1 MNQNAAPSSRFE
13 LGCNYWPRR
22 SGMYMWRELDL
33 GEVRADFAHM
43 RAIGFRVVRFFLLT
57 EDFLPAP
64 LTVAADKVG
73 QLVEIARIASEEKI
87 ATIPTLV
94 TINMSGKM
102 WWPSWML
109 DQRGAPRGLYSDPAL
124 LRSQARLVETCA
136 RALAGERS
144 IRAFDLTNE
153 IDDALRLPSRDAGW
167 LWTALLA
174 GSVRRAAPGK
184 AVQFGAHLPSLTAN
198 THMRIDDL
206 ASIVDEDCMHAY
218 PLYCDVARS
227 FLDPELV
234 PFSCALT
241 ADLAATGRAPLM
253 HEFGICTAPQGS
265 PGITITDDFLGRSL
279 SQYLASE
286 EEGARYYEQVLERLA
301 ATGAAGAY
309 AWCYGDYDATLF
321 GRPPFD
327 KAIRERSFGLVRA
340 DGSEKPAAEVVR
352 AFAARLARGDVALG
366 RAPKVLDVTVD
377 AYYAE
382 PQRHFRR
389 LYERWVTV
397 LPPEDGDSE
406 TYRSSR
412 DYKQSSPR

>member
-1 MNQNAAPSSRFE
+1 MTPSNAASAPFE
-13 LGCNYWPRR
+13 LGCNYWPRT
-22 SGMYMWRELDL
+22 SAMYMWRELDL

-43 RAIGFRVVRFFLLT
+43 RDLGFRVVRFFLLT

-64 LTVAADKVG
+64 MTVAKDKVA
-73 QLVEIARIASEEKI
+73 QLVEVARIASEEKI

-109 DQRGAPRGLYSDPAL
+109 DERGAPRNLYSEPTL
-124 LRSQARLVETCA
+124 LRSQARLVEICA
-136 RALAGERS
+136 RALAGDGS

-174 GSVRRAAPGK
+174 GSVRRAAPGI

-206 ASIVDEDCMHAY
+206 AGVVDEDCMHAY
-218 PLYCDVARS
+218 PLYCDAARS

-241 ADLAATGRAPLM
+241 AELAATGRAPLM
-253 HEFGICTAPQGS
+253 HEFGICTAPKGS
-265 PGITITDDFLGRSL
+265 AGLTITDDFLGRPL
-279 SQYLASE
+279 PQYLASE
-286 EEGARYYEQVLERLA
+286 EEGARYYQEVLDRLA

-309 AWCYGDYDATLF
+309 AWCYGDYHPALF
-321 GRPPFD
+321 GRAPFD
-327 KAIRERSFGLVRA
+327 TAVRERSFGLVRA
-340 DGSEKPAAEVVR
+340 DDSEKPAAEVVR
-352 AFAARLARGDVALG
+352 AFAARLVRRDVAFG
-366 RAPKVLDVTVD
+366 RAPKLLDITAD
-377 AYYAE
+377 AYYAA
-382 PQRHFRR
+382 PSHHFRR
-389 LYERWVTV
+389 LYERWLTA
-397 LPPEDGDSE
+397 
-406 TYRSSR
+406 
-412 DYKQSSPR
+412 